1 VHTEHTEGTFRSGFV
16 AIVGLPNV
24 GKSTLLNVMVG
35 EKLSIVTHKAQTT
48 RQRFLGILTEPAHQ
62 AIFVDTPGLLEPR
75 YLLQES
81 MLAEANQAVG
91 DADVLVY
98 VVDAGFEASVEHGL
112 AYEVAADI
120 PTVLCLN
127 KADRTHDS
135 GGALASRFQALDRWG
150 AVIPTVAVKGLG
162 IDELK
167 AEILGQLPFSPA
179 LYPIDEVATAPVR
192 FLAAELIRETC
203 LERLSE
209 EVPYAVAVG
218 IEEFRDSTA
227 KRSTYISASLYVE
240 RNSQKGIVIGKGG
253 QTLKEIG
260 KNSRLKIEELIGE
273 PVYLELRVKVLA
285 NWRKRRGK
293 LKLLGYPT
301 TVTERT

>member
-1 VHTEHTEGTFRSGFV
+1 MHTEQPEGTFRSGFV
-16 AIVGLPNV
+16 AIIGLPNV

-48 RQRFLGILTEPAHQ
+48 RQRFLGILSDEGHQ
-62 AIFVDTPGLLEPR
+62 AVFVDTPGLLEPR

-81 MLAEANQAVG
+81 MLAEAKQAVG

-98 VVDAGFEASVEHGL
+98 VVDAGFEASIEHGL
-112 AYEVAADI
+112 AYEVPPGI
-120 PTVLCLN
+120 PAILCLN
-127 KADRTHDS
+127 KVDRTNDR
-135 GGALASRFQALDRWG
+135 GAALTQQFKALDHWG
-150 AVIPTVAVKGLG
+150 AVIPTVAVRGTG
-162 IDELK
+162 MDELK
-167 AEILGQLPFSPA
+167 AEILQCLPLSPPY
-179 LYPIDEVATAPVR
+179 YPTDEVATASVR

-218 IEEFRDSTA
+218 IEEYRDSTP
-227 KRSTYISASLYVE
+227 KRSTFISASLYVE

-253 QTLKEIG
+253 QTLKQIG
-260 KNSRLKIEELIGE
+260 MDSRRKIEELIGE

>member
-1 VHTEHTEGTFRSGFV
+1 MHTEHTEETFRSGFV
-16 AIVGLPNV
+16 AIIGLPNV

-35 EKLSIVTHKAQTT
+35 ERLSIVTHKAQTT
-48 RQRFLGILTEPAHQ
+48 RQRFLGILSDAAHQ
-62 AIFVDTPGLLEPR
+62 AVFVDTPGLLEPR

-81 MLAEANQAVG
+81 MLAEANRAVG

-98 VVDAGFEASVEHGL
+98 VVDGGFGASIEHGL
-112 AYEVAADI
+112 AYKPRGEI

-127 KADRTHDS
+127 KADRTSDD
-135 GGALASRFQALDRWG
+135 GAALVSRFRELDAWG
-150 AVIPTVAVKGLG
+150 AVIPTVAVKGAG

-167 AEILGQLPFSPA
+167 AEILSQLPFSPA
-179 LYPIDEVATAPVR
+179 YYPTDEVATASVR

-203 LERLSE
+203 LQHLSE

-260 KNSRLKIEELIGE
+260 KRSRHKIEELIGE